1 MSTRP
6 DKAKLDL
13 YLTHR
18 SALIDYARPILG
30 CRAQAED
37 VVQEAYLRFDGGG
50 RDRSLDEP
58 VNYLYRIVRNL
69 ALDMARRLGR
79 EGKVISA
86 VDCQDVAEDTPS
98 PEAQA
103 LHRDQ
108 LQVVMAAL
116 DELPER
122 TRQAVRLHRLEGKTL
137 TQIAVHLG
145 ISVGLAHSLVCDG
158 IAHCRHKL
166 RSRS

>member
-1 MSTRP
+1 MSSGP

-13 YLTHR
+13 FLAHR

-37 VVQEAYLRFDGGG
+37 VVQEAYLRFGGIG
-50 RDRSLDEP
+50 AHRSLDEP
-58 VNYLYRIVRNL
+58 VGFLFRIVRNL
-69 ALDMARRLGR
+69 ALDLARRLGR
-79 EGKVISA
+79 EGRVISA
-86 VDCQDVAEDTPS
+86 VDCQDVAEDVPS

-103 LHRDQ
+103 LYRDQ

-122 TRQAVRLHRLEGKTL
+122 TRQAVRLHRLEGLTL
-137 TQIAVHLG
+137 AQIAQRLG

-158 IAHCRHKL
+158 IAHCQQRL